1 MHLNAGNNKRIDI
14 IKKKYM
20 CVCGIKAKASEG
32 IVAYYYSKESNTE
45 YLQGIIKYANII
57 YAYSNWTD
65 YNMAQSLSCKH

>member
-1 MHLNAGNNKRIDI
+1 
-14 IKKKYM
+14 M
-20 CVCGIKAKASEG
+20 CVCGIKAKVSEG